1 MNTTDTPAKIREMAS
16 ELTDEAL
23 SLTWMTT
30 ETATYTPEIGL
41 LRSWLQEELFDRL
54 GEDLFDEWVV
64 DFDENDRGAD
74 PMKYFT
80 QLPEAGR
87 RR

>member
-1 MNTTDTPAKIREMAS
+1 MNLTDTPAKIREMAA

-23 SLTWMTT
+23 SLAWMTA
-30 ETATYTPEIGL
+30 EVADYTPEIGL
-41 LRSWLQEELFDRL
+41 LRTWLQDELFDRL

-64 DFDENDRGAD
+64 DFDENDHGAN

-80 QLPEAGR
+80 RLPETNR

>member
-1 MNTTDTPAKIREMAS
+1 MTTTDTPAKIREMAA

-23 SLTWMTT
+23 SLAWMTA
-30 ETATYTPEIGL
+30 EVAAYSPEIGL
-41 LRSWLQEELFDRL
+41 LRTWLQEELFDRL

-64 DFDENDRGAD
+64 DFDEDDRGAD

-80 QLPEAGR
+80 RLPESSR